1 MKLTYRQIDGF
12 VKKPDPAARAILI
25 YGPDEGMMRE
35 RSSIIGKSVVADLND
50 PFNVAVMTGDAL
62 SADPARLNDEA
73 NAMSMMGGARLIR
86 VEAAGD
92 SLTPILKDYLKNPSP
107 GNLVI
112 IEGHDLASKSSLRR
126 LFETAPNAA
135 AIPCYTASA
144 GDVQT
149 LIRQEL
155 QASGH
160 AIDPDAIAWLGQHL
174 TGDRALARNEI
185 EKLLIYM
192 GAPQPGTRIRLEDV
206 QACCGQDG
214 EHSLDDL
221 IYATA
226 GNQPEVAIRTFKQ
239 LVDEGTALVVIQ
251 RSLQTHF
258 RRLHFTRSLMENGKS
273 QMEAM
278 NSLNPKIFFKWEDSF
293 RNQVGRWPINILE
306 STLNRLASLEA
317 DCKKTGVPDEVMT
330 AQAILSLSAR
340 K

>member
-35 RSSIIGKSVVADLND
+35 RSSIIGKSVVSDLND
-50 PFNVAVMTGDAL
+50 PFNVTVMTGDAL
-62 SADPARLNDEA
+62 GADPARLNDEA

-107 GNLVI
+107 TNLVI
-112 IEGHDLASKSSLRR
+112 IEGHDLGSKSSLRR

-135 AIPCYTASA
+135 AIPCYTASS

-160 AIDPDAIAWLGQHL
+160 AIDPDAISWLGQHL

-192 GAPQPGTRIRLEDV
+192 GQPQPGTRIRLEDV

-239 LVDEGTALVVIQ
+239 LIDEGTAIIVIQ

-258 RRLHFTRSLMENGKS
+258 RRLHFTRALMENGKS
-273 QMEAM
+273 QIEAM

-293 RNQVGRWPINILE
+293 RSQVSRWPIGVLE
-306 STLNRLASLEA
+306 TTLNRLASLEA
-317 DCKKTGVPDEVMT
+317 DCKKTGAPDEILT